1 MLALIDQEE
10 RTNITRACEDTSR
23 KKHLINEVILTK
35 KTIILFLLFTLV
47 NCISAGA
54 RQTKQPSNERRIVV
68 LLAGIKP
75 SGELMDTVH
84 ENKKV
89 LKAIG
94 LFLQMRETNA
104 MCEEAMILRLDNLF
118 DKAGWA
124 EGIPVIS
131 IKRVKDKLYLVGVG
145 AAASSQPSSLY
156 LYYDSAYHRIATGQ
170 TGLIQV
176 IDYRLIGNKLGVIF
190 NRMPGSTAFQPGFAL
205 LSKKDDKWNTCW
217 TPEREKTWI
226 DADGQVK
233 FLKDNLSLIEVKGS
247 SFGLP
252 AAKKTQNDV
261 FPEDHV
267 GMHRFFLSVW
277 EKEDCTYARRTMLP
291 HDAPFYDKLW
301 EMTDFSPSLSFYTP
315 YATVF
320 EFIRRLREG
329 EDDRAAQLSSK
340 IVVDKAKEYG
350 LAEAFDSRGKIIY
363 YHWEPGYSTEEENK
377 ISEKHACCEVDFF
390 YREGPLERFAVFLK
404 PIPLPSDQLRWQI
417 ADLKELKDN
426 NKSH

>member
-1 MLALIDQEE
+1 M
-10 RTNITRACEDTSR
+10 
-23 KKHLINEVILTK
+23 K

-54 RQTKQPSNERRIVV
+54 KQTMQSSNERRIVV

-75 SGELMDTVH
+75 SGELMDAVH

-89 LKAIG
+89 LKAIS
-94 LFLQMRETNA
+94 LFLQMKEANA
-104 MCEEAMILRLDNLF
+104 MSEEAMILRLDNLF

-124 EGIPVIS
+124 EWIPSMS
-131 IKRVKDKLYLVGVG
+131 IKRVKDKLYFVGVG
-145 AAASSQPSSLY
+145 AAAASQPSSLY

-170 TGLIQV
+170 AGLIQV
-176 IDYRLIGNKLGVIF
+176 IDCRLVGNKLGVIF
-190 NRMPGSTAFQPGFAL
+190 NRVPGSTAFQPDFAL
-205 LSKKDDKWNTCW
+205 LSKKNDEWNTCW
-217 TPEREKTWI
+217 APEGQETWI
-226 DADGQVK
+226 DVDGQIK
-233 FLKDNLSLIEVKGS
+233 FLKDDLSLIQVKGS

-252 AAKKTQNDV
+252 PTTSLQKDEV
-261 FPEDHV
+261 FPEGHV
-267 GMHRFFLSVW
+267 GMRRFFVSVW
-277 EKEDCTYARRTMLP
+277 EKIDCAYARRTMLP

-329 EDDRAAQLSSK
+329 QDDRAAQLSSK

-350 LAEAFDSRGKIIY
+350 LARAFDSRGKIIY
-363 YHWEPGYSTEEENK
+363 YHWEPGYSTEEEKK

-390 YREGPLERFAVFLK
+390 YREKPLERFAVFLK